1 VATRR
6 LLLPRSDASQGIST
20 HYISPGQQC
29 WLLQVLC
36 DRAFGLSNSS
46 PAERAAMQVLLI
58 AVVLVGIGVVM
69 VYSSSSALAGSRFHD
84 AGFFLNRQLMRA
96 AFGLLI
102 MFGVS
107 RVPLALWRVLARP
120 LLIVAIGL
128 LVLVLLFGEGKGAQR
143 WLPFQ
148 FPLAQFTFQP
158 SEFAKLA
165 LVLYLADVMVRH
177 REVMTDW
184 QLGLLPRLI
193 IIAIVLGLIVLQP
206 DLGTALAIGTI
217 ALLMLWIGGAR
228 PAHLACVGMAGM
240 PFVLLS
246 VFSSPYQMQRLLT
259 FFGEADPQGAGFQIA
274 QAELALGSGGLV
286 GVGLGNSMQKY
297 FLPEPHTDF
306 VFAFAGEE
314 LGLFGTMSII
324 GLFIALALHGFR
336 IAAGARSDFGFYTAA
351 GITMMVSVY
360 ALLNVA
366 VATGLAPTTG
376 LPLPF
381 ISYGGSSLLLNLCG
395 LGILAAV
402 AREQE
407 DKSGVR
413 AALSPVT
420 WRPSA
425 TSAIRARRRRRLNF
439 GVG

>member
-1 VATRR
+1 
-6 LLLPRSDASQGIST
+6 
-20 HYISPGQQC
+20 
-29 WLLQVLC
+29 
-36 DRAFGLSNSS
+36 LSNSS
-46 PAERAAMQVLLI
+46 PAERAARQVLLI

-69 VYSSSSALAGSRFHD
+69 VYSSSSALAGTRFHD
-84 AGFFLNRQLMRA
+84 AGFFLHRQLLRA

-102 MFGVS
+102 MFAIS
-107 RVPLALWRVLARP
+107 RVPLGWWRRLARP
-120 LLIVAIGL
+120 LLIGVIGL

-143 WLPFQ
+143 WLPFRL
-148 FPLAQFTFQP
+148 PVAQITFQP
-158 SEFAKLA
+158 SEFAKLV

-177 REVMTDW
+177 RELMTDW
-184 QLGLLPRLI
+184 QHGLLPRLL

-228 PAHLACVGMAGM
+228 PAHLACVGIAGLPVIM
-240 PFVLLS
+240 VSVLT
-246 VFSSPYQMQRLLT
+246 SPYQLQRLLT
-259 FFGEADPQGAGFQIA
+259 FFGDADPQGAGFQIA
-274 QAELALGSGGLV
+274 QAELALGSGGWV

-314 LGLFGTMSII
+314 LGLFGTLSII

-351 GITMMVSVY
+351 GVTMMISVY

-381 ISYGGSSLLLNLCG
+381 ISYGGSALLWNLCG
-395 LGILAAV
+395 LGILSAV

-407 DKSGVR
+407 DKSGMR

-420 WRPSA
+420 WRPAADHRHAHS
-425 TSAIRARRRRRLNF
+425 RRRRRWSVLPLPWSPR
-439 GVG
+439 

>member
-1 VATRR
+1 M
-6 LLLPRSDASQGIST
+6 ST
-20 HYISPGQQC
+20 
-29 WLLQVLC
+29 
-36 DRAFGLSNSS
+36 SS
-46 PAERAAMQVLLI
+46 PAERAARQVLLI

-69 VYSSSSALAGSRFHD
+69 VYSSSSALAGTRFHD
-84 AGFFLNRQLMRA
+84 AGFFLHRQLLRA

-102 MFGVS
+102 MFAVS
-107 RVPLALWRVLARP
+107 RVPLGWWRRLARP
-120 LLIVAIGL
+120 LLIGVIGL

-143 WLPFQ
+143 WLPFRL
-148 FPLAQFTFQP
+148 PVAQITFQP
-158 SEFAKLA
+158 SEFAKLV

-177 REVMTDW
+177 RELMTDW
-184 QLGLLPRLI
+184 QHGLLPRLL

-206 DLGTALAIGTI
+206 DLGTAVAIGTI
-217 ALLMLWIGGAR
+217 ALFMLWIGGAR
-228 PAHLACVGMAGM
+228 PAHLSCVGIAGLPVIM
-240 PFVLLS
+240 VSVLT
-246 VFSSPYQMQRLLT
+246 SPYQLQRLLT
-259 FFGEADPQGAGFQIA
+259 FYGGADPQGAGFQIA
-274 QAELALGSGGLV
+274 QAELALGSGGWV

-314 LGLFGTMSII
+314 LGLFGTLSII

-336 IAAGARSDFGFYTAA
+336 IAAAARSDFGFYTAA
-351 GITMMVSVY
+351 GVTMMISVY

-381 ISYGGSSLLLNLCG
+381 ISYGGSALLWNLCG
-395 LGILAAV
+395 LGILSAV

-407 DKSGVR
+407 DKSGMR

-420 WRPSA
+420 WRPAADHRHAHS
-425 TSAIRARRRRRLNF
+425 RRRGRWSVLPLPWSPR
-439 GVG
+439 

>member
-1 VATRR
+1 M
-6 LLLPRSDASQGIST
+6 
-20 HYISPGQQC
+20 
-29 WLLQVLC
+29 
-36 DRAFGLSNSS
+36 SNSS
-46 PAERAAMQVLLI
+46 PAERAARQVLLI

-69 VYSSSSALAGSRFHD
+69 VYSSSSALAGTRFHD
-84 AGFFLNRQLMRA
+84 AGFFLHRQLLRA

-102 MFGVS
+102 MFAIS
-107 RVPLALWRVLARP
+107 RVPLGWWRRLARP
-120 LLIVAIGL
+120 LLIGVIGL

-143 WLPFQ
+143 WLPFRL
-148 FPLAQFTFQP
+148 PMAQITFQP
-158 SEFAKLA
+158 SEFAKLV

-177 REVMTDW
+177 RELMTDW
-184 QLGLLPRLI
+184 QHGLLPRLL

-228 PAHLACVGMAGM
+228 PAHLACVGIAGLPVIM
-240 PFVLLS
+240 VSVLT
-246 VFSSPYQMQRLLT
+246 SPYQLQRLLT
-259 FFGEADPQGAGFQIA
+259 FFGDADPQGAGFQIA
-274 QAELALGSGGLV
+274 QAELALGSGGWV

-314 LGLFGTMSII
+314 LGLFGTLSII

-336 IAAGARSDFGFYTAA
+336 IAAAARSDFGFYTAA
-351 GITMMVSVY
+351 GVTMMISVY

-381 ISYGGSSLLLNLCG
+381 ISYGGSALLWNLCG
-395 LGILAAV
+395 LGILSAV

-407 DKSGVR
+407 DKSGMR

-420 WRPSA
+420 WRPAADHRHAHS
-425 TSAIRARRRRRLNF
+425 RRRRRWSVLSLPWSPR
-439 GVG
+439 

>member
-1 VATRR
+1 M
-6 LLLPRSDASQGIST
+6 ST
-20 HYISPGQQC
+20 
-29 WLLQVLC
+29 
-36 DRAFGLSNSS
+36 SS
-46 PAERAAMQVLLI
+46 PAERAARQVLLI

-69 VYSSSSALAGSRFHD
+69 VYSSSSALAGTRFHD
-84 AGFFLNRQLMRA
+84 AGFFLNRQLLRA

-102 MFGVS
+102 MFAIS
-107 RVPLALWRVLARP
+107 RVPLAWWRFLARP
-120 LLIVAIGL
+120 LLFVAIGL

-143 WLPFQ
+143 WLPFRL
-148 FPLAQFTFQP
+148 PLAQLTFQP

-177 REVMTDW
+177 RDLMSDW

-193 IIAIVLGLIVLQP
+193 IIGTVLGLIVLQP

-217 ALLMLWIGGAR
+217 AMLMLWIGGAR
-228 PAHLACVGMAGM
+228 PIHLACVGIAGM
-240 PFVLLS
+240 PGVLLS
-246 VFSSPYQMQRLLT
+246 VIFSPYQLQRLLT
-259 FFGEADPQGAGFQIA
+259 FFGEADPQGAGFQVA

-314 LGLFGTMSII
+314 LGLFGTLSII

-336 IAAGARSDFGFYTAA
+336 IATGARSDFGFYTAA

-366 VATGLAPTTG
+366 VATGLAPATG

-381 ISYGGSSLLLNLCG
+381 ISYGGSSLLWNLCG
-395 LGILAAV
+395 LGILAGV
-402 AREQE
+402 ARETE
-407 DKSGVR
+407 DKAGVR

-420 WRPSA
+420 WRPA
-425 TSAIRARRRRRLNF
+425 ADTSIGRRRRHLLLRPSAWM
-439 GVG
+439 GGR

>member
-1 VATRR
+1 
-6 LLLPRSDASQGIST
+6 
-20 HYISPGQQC
+20 
-29 WLLQVLC
+29 
-36 DRAFGLSNSS
+36 
-46 PAERAAMQVLLI
+46 VLLI

-69 VYSSSSALAGSRFHD
+69 VYSSSSALAGTRFDD
-84 AGFFLNRQLMRA
+84 ASFFLYRQLVRA
-96 AFGLLI
+96 ALGLLI
-102 MFGVS
+102 MFAIS
-107 RVPLALWRVLARP
+107 RVPLGWWRTLARP

-143 WLPFQ
+143 WLPFRL
-148 FPLAQFTFQP
+148 PLAQLTFQP

-177 REVMTDW
+177 REVMADW
-184 QLGLLPRLI
+184 QLGLLPRLV

-206 DLGTALAIGTI
+206 DLGTALAVGTI

-228 PAHLACVGMAGM
+228 PTHLACVGLAGI
-240 PFVLLS
+240 PGVVLS
-246 VFSSPYQMQRLLT
+246 VFTSPYQLQRLLT
-259 FFGEADPQGAGFQIA
+259 FFGESDPQGAGFQVA
-274 QAELALGSGGLV
+274 QAKLALGSGGLI
-286 GVGLGNSMQKY
+286 GVGLGNSMQKH

-314 LGLFGTMSII
+314 LGLFGTLSII
-324 GLFIALALHGFR
+324 ALFAALALHGFR
-336 IAAGARSDFGFYTAA
+336 IAAGARSQFGFYTAA
-351 GITMMVSVY
+351 GISMMVGVY

-381 ISYGGSSLLLNLCG
+381 ISYGGSSLLWNLCG

-402 AREQE
+402 AREQVQG
-407 DKSGVR
+407 DDVR

-420 WRPSA
+420 RRPTGA
-425 TSAIRARRRRRLNF
+425 TVAGRSRRRGWRALRPLGLGNR
-439 GVG
+439 

>member
-1 VATRR
+1 M
-6 LLLPRSDASQGIST
+6 ST
-20 HYISPGQQC
+20 
-29 WLLQVLC
+29 
-36 DRAFGLSNSS
+36 SS
-46 PAERAAMQVLLI
+46 PAERAARQVLLI

-69 VYSSSSALAGSRFHD
+69 VYSSSSALAGTRFHD
-84 AGFFLNRQLMRA
+84 AGFFLHRQLLRA

-102 MFGVS
+102 MFAIS
-107 RVPLALWRVLARP
+107 RVPLGWWRRLARP
-120 LLIVAIGL
+120 LLIGVIGL

-143 WLPFQ
+143 WLPFRL
-148 FPLAQFTFQP
+148 PVAQITFQP
-158 SEFAKLA
+158 SEFAKLV
-165 LVLYLADVMVRH
+165 LVLYLADAMVRH
-177 REVMTDW
+177 RELMTDW
-184 QLGLLPRLI
+184 QHGLLPRLL

-217 ALLMLWIGGAR
+217 ALLRLWIGGAR
-228 PAHLACVGMAGM
+228 PAHLACVGIAGLPVIM
-240 PFVLLS
+240 VSVLT
-246 VFSSPYQMQRLLT
+246 SPYQLQRLLT
-259 FFGEADPQGAGFQIA
+259 FLGDADPQGAGFQIA
-274 QAELALGSGGLV
+274 QAELALGSGGWV

-314 LGLFGTMSII
+314 LGLFGTLSII

-351 GITMMVSVY
+351 GVTMMISVY

-381 ISYGGSSLLLNLCG
+381 ISYGGSALLWNLCG
-395 LGILAAV
+395 LGILSAV
-402 AREQE
+402 ACEQE
-407 DKSGVR
+407 DKSGMR

-420 WRPSA
+420 WRPAADHRHAHS
-425 TSAIRARRRRRLNF
+425 RRRRRWSVLPLPWSPR
-439 GVG
+439 

>member
-1 VATRR
+1 M
-6 LLLPRSDASQGIST
+6 ST
-20 HYISPGQQC
+20 
-29 WLLQVLC
+29 
-36 DRAFGLSNSS
+36 SS
-46 PAERAAMQVLLI
+46 PAERAARQVLLI

-69 VYSSSSALAGSRFHD
+69 VYSSSSALAGTRFHD
-84 AGFFLNRQLMRA
+84 AGFFLHRQLLRA

-102 MFGVS
+102 MFAIS
-107 RVPLALWRVLARP
+107 RVPLGWWRRLARP
-120 LLIVAIGL
+120 LLIGVIGL

-143 WLPFQ
+143 WLPFRL
-148 FPLAQFTFQP
+148 PVAQITFQP
-158 SEFAKLA
+158 SEFAKLV
-165 LVLYLADVMVRH
+165 LVLYLADAMVRH
-177 REVMTDW
+177 RELMTDW
-184 QLGLLPRLI
+184 QHGLLPRLL

-228 PAHLACVGMAGM
+228 PAHLACVGIAGLPVIM
-240 PFVLLS
+240 VSVLT
-246 VFSSPYQMQRLLT
+246 SPYQLQRLLT
-259 FFGEADPQGAGFQIA
+259 FFGDADPQGAGFQIA
-274 QAELALGSGGLV
+274 QAELALGSGGWV

-314 LGLFGTMSII
+314 LGLFGTLSII

-351 GITMMVSVY
+351 GVTMMISVY

-381 ISYGGSSLLLNLCG
+381 ISYGGSALLWNLCG
-395 LGILAAV
+395 LGILSAV

-407 DKSGVR
+407 DKSGMR

-420 WRPSA
+420 WRPAADHRHAHS
-425 TSAIRARRRRRLNF
+425 RRRRRWSVLPLPWSPR
-439 GVG
+439 

>member
-1 VATRR
+1 
-6 LLLPRSDASQGIST
+6 LST
-20 HYISPGQQC
+20 
-29 WLLQVLC
+29 
-36 DRAFGLSNSS
+36 SS
-46 PAERAAMQVLLI
+46 PAERAARQVLLI

-69 VYSSSSALAGSRFHD
+69 VYSSSSALAGTRFHD
-84 AGFFLNRQLMRA
+84 AGFFLHRQLLRA

-102 MFGVS
+102 MFAIS
-107 RVPLALWRVLARP
+107 RVPLGWWRRLARP
-120 LLIVAIGL
+120 LLIGVIGL

-143 WLPFQ
+143 WLPFRL
-148 FPLAQFTFQP
+148 PVAQITFQP
-158 SEFAKLA
+158 SEFAKLV

-177 REVMTDW
+177 RELMTDW
-184 QLGLLPRLI
+184 QHGLLPRLL

-228 PAHLACVGMAGM
+228 LAHLACVGIAGLPVIM
-240 PFVLLS
+240 VSVLT
-246 VFSSPYQMQRLLT
+246 SPYQLQRLLT
-259 FFGEADPQGAGFQIA
+259 FFGGADPQGAGFQIA
-274 QAELALGSGGLV
+274 QAELALGSGGWV

-314 LGLFGTMSII
+314 LGLFGTLSII

-351 GITMMVSVY
+351 GVTMMISVY

-381 ISYGGSSLLLNLCG
+381 ISYGGSALLWNLCG
-395 LGILAAV
+395 LGILSAV

-407 DKSGVR
+407 DKSGIR

-420 WRPSA
+420 WRPAADHRHAHS
-425 TSAIRARRRRRLNF
+425 RRRRRWSVLPLPWSPR
-439 GVG
+439 

>member
-1 VATRR
+1 M
-6 LLLPRSDASQGIST
+6 ST
-20 HYISPGQQC
+20 
-29 WLLQVLC
+29 
-36 DRAFGLSNSS
+36 SS
-46 PAERAAMQVLLI
+46 PAERAARQVLLI

-69 VYSSSSALAGSRFHD
+69 VYSSSSALAGTRFHD
-84 AGFFLNRQLMRA
+84 AGFFLHRQLLRA

-102 MFGVS
+102 MFAIS
-107 RVPLALWRVLARP
+107 RVPLGWWRRLARP
-120 LLIVAIGL
+120 LLIGVIGL

-143 WLPFQ
+143 WLPFRL
-148 FPLAQFTFQP
+148 PVAQITFQP
-158 SEFAKLA
+158 SEFAKLV

-177 REVMTDW
+177 RELMTDW
-184 QLGLLPRLI
+184 QHGLLPRLL

-217 ALLMLWIGGAR
+217 ALFMLWIGGAR
-228 PAHLACVGMAGM
+228 PAHLACVGIAGLPVIM
-240 PFVLLS
+240 VSVLT
-246 VFSSPYQMQRLLT
+246 SPYQLQRLLT
-259 FFGEADPQGAGFQIA
+259 FFGDADPQGAGFQIA
-274 QAELALGSGGLV
+274 QAELALGSGGWV

-314 LGLFGTMSII
+314 LGLFGTLSII

-336 IAAGARSDFGFYTAA
+336 IAAAARSDFGFYTAA
-351 GITMMVSVY
+351 GVTMMISVY

-381 ISYGGSSLLLNLCG
+381 ISYGGSALLWNLCG
-395 LGILAAV
+395 LGILSAV

-407 DKSGVR
+407 DKSGMR

-425 TSAIRARRRRRLNF
+425 DHRHAHSRRRRRWSVLPLPWSPR
-439 GVG
+439 

>member
-1 VATRR
+1 
-6 LLLPRSDASQGIST
+6 
-20 HYISPGQQC
+20 
-29 WLLQVLC
+29 
-36 DRAFGLSNSS
+36 LSNSS
-46 PAERAAMQVLLI
+46 PAERAARQVLLI

-69 VYSSSSALAGSRFHD
+69 VYSSSSALAGTRFHD
-84 AGFFLNRQLMRA
+84 AGFFLHRQLLRA

-102 MFGVS
+102 MFAIS
-107 RVPLALWRVLARP
+107 RVPLGWWRRLARP
-120 LLIVAIGL
+120 LLIGVIGL

-143 WLPFQ
+143 WLPFRL
-148 FPLAQFTFQP
+148 PVAQITFQP
-158 SEFAKLA
+158 SEFAKLV

-177 REVMTDW
+177 RELMTDW
-184 QLGLLPRLI
+184 QHGLLPRLL

-228 PAHLACVGMAGM
+228 PAHLACVGIAGLPVIM
-240 PFVLLS
+240 VSVLT
-246 VFSSPYQMQRLLT
+246 SPYQLQRLLT
-259 FFGEADPQGAGFQIA
+259 FFGAADPQGAGFQIA
-274 QAELALGSGGLV
+274 QAELALGSGGWV

-314 LGLFGTMSII
+314 LGLFGTLSII

-351 GITMMVSVY
+351 GVTMMISVY

-381 ISYGGSSLLLNLCG
+381 ISYGGSALLWNLCG
-395 LGILAAV
+395 LGILSAV
-402 AREQE
+402 ARERE
-407 DKSGVR
+407 DKSGMR

-420 WRPSA
+420 WRPAADHRHAHS
-425 TSAIRARRRRRLNF
+425 RRRRRWSVLPLPWSPR
-439 GVG
+439 